1 MLKASPFDQKG
12 VRGGFDGLEG
22 HALQGGRVEH
32 LGLEDMLAHFTVAA
46 GFKKAGLPAARH
58 EAEQRLVRRGHLD
71 HHKVWM
77 THSHTSP
84 WMSLRLVSRRCC
96 VPSCAASSRAGARQV
111 SDARALYI

>member
-58 EAEQRLVRRGHLD
+58 EAEQRLVRRGASGSPQGLD
-71 HHKVWM
+71 DALAHFTMDESAAGFKKM
-77 THSHTSP
+77 LRPQLRGIKQSRGSTSE
-84 WMSLRLVSRRCC
+84 
-96 VPSCAASSRAGARQV
+96 
-111 SDARALYI
+111 